1 MAGIMAGQ
9 AKKNKNLDFDIN
21 GFRAAILRWYDRHGR
36 ELPWRV
42 KDGKRADPYAV
53 WLSEIMMQQTTIP
66 MGTPYFLKFLNLWPT
81 VQKLAAAPAEDI
93 MREWAGLGYYARA
106 RNLHKCAKLIAD
118 ERGGKFPDTYT
129 QLLELPGIGPYTAG
143 AISAICFD
151 RPATVVD
158 GNIERV
164 MARVFAITEPL
175 PSSKKM
181 MIQKADALSEGRI
194 DRPGDY
200 AQAMMD
206 LGAMICTPRN
216 PKCGLCPVLSFCA
229 AKKKGIAETLPVR
242 SAKKKKPKK
251 FGYVYFI
258 EDSKNNILFETRPE
272 KGLFGGMAG
281 LPTSEWAT
289 DLRDARHP
297 SYLPVKKIKTHPE
310 REVRHSFT
318 HFDLTLIPCR
328 VSWTG
333 RKPAKM
339 DWAHTKNVAKL
350 GLPTLFQKAVKIMK

>member
-1 MAGIMAGQ
+1 MAGQ
-9 AKKNKNLDFDIN
+9 EKKNKNLDFDIN

-42 KDGKRADPYAV
+42 KGGKRADPYAV

-66 MGTPYFLKFLNLWPT
+66 MGTPYFLKFLTLWPT
-81 VQKLAAAPAEDI
+81 VQKLAAAPAEDV

-106 RNLHKCAKLIAD
+106 RNLHKCAKVIAG
-118 ERGGKFPDTYT
+118 ERGGKFPDTYDE
-129 QLLELPGIGPYTAG
+129 LLELPGIGPYTAG

-158 GNIERV
+158 GNVERV
-164 MARVFAITEPL
+164 MARVFAITQPL
-175 PSSKKM
+175 PLSKKIM
-181 MIQKADALSEGRI
+181 VQKANELSHEQT

-216 PKCGLCPVLSFCA
+216 PKCSLCPVSSFCE
-229 AKKKGIAETLPVR
+229 AKGKGIAETLPAR
-242 SAKKKKPKK
+242 AAKKKKPKK
-251 FGYVYFI
+251 YGYVYFI
-258 EDSKNNILFETRPE
+258 EDSKDNILFETRPE
-272 KGLFGGMAG
+272 KGLFGGMTG
-281 LPTSEWAT
+281 LPTSGWGPVLK
-289 DLRDARHP
+289 DVCHP
-297 SYLPVKKIKTHPE
+297 PYLPAQKIKTHPD

-328 VSWTG
+328 VTWTG
-333 RKPAKM
+333 RKPANM
-339 DWAHTKNVAKL
+339 DWVEARNVAKL